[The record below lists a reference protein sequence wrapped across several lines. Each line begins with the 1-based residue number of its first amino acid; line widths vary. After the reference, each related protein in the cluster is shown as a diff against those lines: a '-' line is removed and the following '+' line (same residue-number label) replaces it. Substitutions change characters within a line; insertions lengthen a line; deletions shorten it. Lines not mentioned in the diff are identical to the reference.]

1 MNQLKLL
8 LALSGTWLW
17 LFQAIAQ
24 PVRTLII
31 QPAEQESVM
40 PGVLPLPVVRK
51 NVPDAAVYLRK
62 ILSGLHSQGYVLASA
77 DSIHRSG
84 DTTMVWLHT
93 GDLFR
98 WVILRPG
105 NVPET
110 LLREAGYKERL
121 VKDKPFSGTQMARL
135 TGSILTQ
142 SENRGYPFATLRLD
156 SLDITGTGI
165 AAQLRY
171 SPGPYIIFDSL
182 EIRGSARVKP
192 RFLETYLH
200 IQNGQPYSE
209 AGLQRGLRRLRQLPY
224 LTIRQPYTVTLR
236 NDRAYPVFYAD
247 HRPANVVDGII
258 GIQPNEQEANKLLVT
273 GQLNLQLRNLFS
285 SGKTFL
291 LQWQQIRRASPRLD
305 MAWEHPALLRTPL
318 TVKAGFSL
326 LKEDSTFLNINQQ
339 LGLTYPLS
347 NGSLQT
353 WVRLRS
359 SRLGAAGT
367 AAPAE
372 ALPSL
377 GDTRLV
383 TYGAGYEWNNLDDVF
398 YPMRGAV
405 VQFSAEA
412 GNKTV
417 LINTALPP
425 EFYEGISTSSAQFSL
440 QAEAKKFT
448 VISRRS
454 TLLAQ
459 ARGGKLINQNLFL
472 NELFRPGGLNSLRG
486 FNENFFFASEYAIGT
501 LEYRYFMEADS
512 YLFLFYDQAWLK
524 HDLRGSYLE
533 DGPSGFGT
541 GLSLTTKAGIFNF
554 VYALGNTKDRPFGL
568 NFSKIHFGYVSRF

>member
-1 MNQLKLL
+1 
-8 LALSGTWLW
+8 
-17 LFQAIAQ
+17 
-24 PVRTLII
+24 VRTLII
-31 QPAEQESVM
+31 QPADQETAVHSI
-40 PGVLPLPVVRK
+40 LPLPVVRK
-51 NVPDAAVYLRK
+51 NVPDEAAYLRK
-62 ILSGLHSQGYVLASA
+62 ILSGLHSKGYVLASA
-77 DSIHRSG
+77 DSIHRSD
-84 DTTMVWLHT
+84 DTTVVWLHT

-98 WVILRPG
+98 WVFLRPG
-105 NVPET
+105 NVPEA
-110 LLREAGYKERL
+110 LLREAGYKERM
-121 VKDKPFSGTQMARL
+121 VKDKPFSGNQMARL
-135 TGSILTQ
+135 TESILTQ
-142 SENRGYPFATLRLD
+142 SENRGYPFAMVRLD
-156 SLDITGTGI
+156 SLNITGSGI
-165 AAQLRY
+165 SAQLLY

-192 RFLETYLH
+192 RFMETYLR
-200 IQNGQPYSE
+200 IQKGQPYSE

-247 HRPANVVDGII
+247 HRPSNVVDGII
-258 GIQPNEQEANKLLVT
+258 GLQPNEQEANKLLIT

-285 SGKTFL
+285 SGKSL
-291 LQWQQIRRASPRLD
+291 SLQWQQIRRASPRLD
-305 MAWEHPALLRTPL
+305 IAWEHPAFLRTPL

-339 LGLTYPLS
+339 LGLTYPLN

-359 SRLGAAGT
+359 SRLGAGT
-367 AAPAE
+367 VAPAE
-372 ALPSL
+372 GFSSL

-405 VQFSAEA
+405 VQISAEA

-417 LINTALPP
+417 LKNTALPA
-425 EFYEGISTSSAQFSL
+425 EFYEGIIISSPQFSL
-440 QAEAKKFT
+440 LGEVKKFT
-448 VISRRS
+448 AVSRRS
-454 TLLAQ
+454 TLLTQ

-512 YLFLFYDQAWLK
+512 YLFLFYDQGWLK
-524 HDLRGSYLE
+524 HNLRGSYFE
-533 DGPSGFGT
+533 DSPSGFGT
-541 GLSLTTKAGIFNF
+541 GLSLTTKAGVFNF
-554 VYALGNTKDRPFGL
+554 VYAIGNTKERPFGL

>member
-1 MNQLKLL
+1 VH
-8 LALSGTWLW
+8 G
-17 LFQAIAQ
+17 I
-24 PVRTLII
+24 
-31 QPAEQESVM
+31 
-40 PGVLPLPVVRK
+40 LPLPVVRK
-51 NVPDAAVYLRK
+51 NVPDEAAYLRK
-62 ILSGLHSQGYVLASA
+62 ILSGLHSKGYVLASA
-77 DSIHRSG
+77 DSIHRSD
-84 DTTMVWLHT
+84 DTTVVWLHT

-98 WVILRPG
+98 WVFLRPG
-105 NVPET
+105 NVPEA

-121 VKDKPFSGTQMARL
+121 VKDKPFSGNQIARL
-135 TGSILTQ
+135 TESILTQ
-142 SENRGYPFATLRLD
+142 SENRGYPFAMVRLD
-156 SLDITGTGI
+156 SLNITGSGI
-165 AAQLRY
+165 SAKLRY

-192 RFLETYLH
+192 RFMETYLR

-247 HRPANVVDGII
+247 HRPSNVVDGII
-258 GIQPNEQEANKLLVT
+258 GLQPNEQEANKLLIT
-273 GQLNLQLRNLFS
+273 GQFNLQMRNLFS
-285 SGKTFL
+285 SGKSLL

-305 MAWEHPALLRTPL
+305 ITWEHPAFLRTPL
-318 TVKAGFSL
+318 MVKASFSL

-339 LGLTYPLS
+339 LGLTYPL
-347 NGSLQT
+347 NRGSLQT

-359 SRLGAAGT
+359 SRLGAAGA

-372 ALPSL
+372 GFPSL

-383 TYGAGYEWNNLDDVF
+383 TYGAGYEWNNLDDMF

-405 VQFSAEA
+405 IQFSAEA

-417 LINTALPP
+417 LKNTALPA
-425 EFYEGISTSSAQFSL
+425 EFYEGITISSPQFSL
-440 QAEAKKFT
+440 LGEVKKFT
-448 VISRRS
+448 AVSRRS
-454 TLLAQ
+454 TLLTQ

-512 YLFLFYDQAWLK
+512 YLFLFYDQGWLK
-524 HDLRGSYLE
+524 HDLRGSYFE